1 MASSSSRSSSS
12 MKGRSEGLR
21 VLTLLEF
28 VDGFDSNKL
37 FSSCFCDCDC
47 DGVWADC
54 GLCDSTPPEEYLSV
68 CNFSSSI
75 WSIWK
80 IEMIF
85 YVKVMWLTLGIQFKV
100 FGLSQKV
107 KWFFLSNCCGIGI
120 QFKVLEDFR
129 PRPSLI
135 CWGYVLIFNV
145 LIYTCIGGKLFWTCP
160 NCFGQEQTFGHGSK
174 CDIQ

>member
-1 MASSSSRSSSS
+1 MGKNICKQDSNFERFCFLWKVCYWEEDISKQIKIASLLMVILSIPLNKLSCLMASSSSRSSSS

-37 FSSCFCDCDC
+37 FSSCFCGCDC

-80 IEMIF
+80 SEMIF
-85 YVKVMWLTLGIQFKV
+85 YVKVMWVTLGI
-100 FGLSQKV
+100 
-107 KWFFLSNCCGIGI
+107 
-120 QFKVLEDFR
+120 
-129 PRPSLI
+129 
-135 CWGYVLIFNV
+135 
-145 LIYTCIGGKLFWTCP
+145 
-160 NCFGQEQTFGHGSK
+160 
-174 CDIQ
+174 

>member
-1 MASSSSRSSSS
+1 MSIPVNKLSCLMASSSSRSSSS

-100 FGLSQKV
+100 
-107 KWFFLSNCCGIGI
+107 
-120 QFKVLEDFR
+120 LEDFR

-145 LIYTCIGGKLFWTCP
+145 LIYTCIGKLFWTCP
-160 NCFGQEQTFGHGSK
+160 NCFGHGSK

>member
-1 MASSSSRSSSS
+1 

-68 CNFSSSI
+68 CNFLSSI
-75 WSIWK
+75 WSIFGFVLSCFWDDSSLFGLLCSNACLMTSLGVSEASWK
-80 IEMIF
+80 DAEFIEM
-85 YVKVMWLTLGIQFKV
+85 L
-100 FGLSQKV
+100 LSLNY
-107 KWFFLSNCCGIGI
+107 FI
-120 QFKVLEDFR
+120 
-129 PRPSLI
+129 
-135 CWGYVLIFNV
+135 
-145 LIYTCIGGKLFWTCP
+145 
-160 NCFGQEQTFGHGSK
+160 
-174 CDIQ
+174 